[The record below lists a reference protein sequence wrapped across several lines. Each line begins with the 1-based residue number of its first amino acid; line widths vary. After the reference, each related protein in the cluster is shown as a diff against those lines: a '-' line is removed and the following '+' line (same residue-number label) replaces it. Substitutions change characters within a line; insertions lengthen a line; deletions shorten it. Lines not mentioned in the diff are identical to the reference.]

1 MYSNL
6 SIDATCFFNITLRL
20 HIPGIMSNFIDCLS
34 HNFTEMKKALC
45 VIFVMLAGL
54 VSCKYDD
61 SEIWNKVNE
70 NEARIAAL
78 EEQCR
83 GFNQDL
89 QTLRTIVNALQGND
103 YVTGVVEVIKE
114 GTVVGYSITFSKSGT
129 VTIYNGKDGHS
140 PVIGI
145 RQHTDGKY
153 YWTVDGEWIYDGSG
167 TGNRINAGGTAPEL
181 KIEDGWWYVSYDG
194 RKTWTKLSKATG
206 EDGDSFF
213 SSVTDN
219 GDTVTVT
226 LMDGTVFE
234 LAKKSS
240 DLSIR
245 FPDYGT
251 FRFNAGETRSVVY
264 KILNATGSVVVKA
277 FAQNGWKAG
286 VKRNNDSEGEI
297 VVTSPSPFTGGEVV
311 VLVYDDSKT
320 IVRCLDFVGGNVITP
335 QETYSMS
342 RGAGEIAV
350 TVSADVDYSV
360 DIPEDAASWLRY
372 SGLKTRAMR
381 QDELVFHC
389 DRNEGESARSAVVG
403 IVNKAAGIHEKV
415 VIFQEGIVHTL
426 QTHSVGNGIKI
437 VIMGDGFTKDDLTA
451 SEGESMSSFDKW
463 ADRTME
469 EFFAEEPYRSFR
481 DRFDVYSVAV
491 ESDGRNFDGSTAF
504 ASKFGTGTYIGG
516 NDSKVWQYA
525 YKVDGISRLTVR
537 NTLEL
542 VILNSSKYA
551 GTTYMWSDGRAIAY
565 IPVVSYNTEAF
576 GKVLRHEAGGH
587 GFAKLADEYFYEKT
601 ITEDKVKSHKE
612 WFAKYGFYPNA
623 DVTNDPKE
631 IHWAHF
637 LSDPRY
643 SGQVGIYDGGLT
655 FRYGAYRPTDYSI
668 MRHNAG
674 GFNAPSRE
682 AIFKRIMKLSEPSG
696 WKYDFEAFVAY
707 DEINRSAASQAYY
720 ENQMENFDEESFVP
734 LAPPVVREE

>member
-1 MYSNL
+1 MKR
-6 SIDATCFFNITLRL
+6 TL
-20 HIPGIMSNFIDCLS
+20 F
-34 HNFTEMKKALC
+34 
-45 VIFVMLAGL
+45 VILVMLAGL
-54 VSCKYDD
+54 VSCRYDD
-61 SEIWNKVNE
+61 SEIWNKVNG
-70 NEARIAAL
+70 NEARIAVL

-103 YVTGVVEVIKE
+103 YVTGVAEVMKD
-114 GTVVGYSITFSKSGT
+114 GAVVGYTISFSKNGT

-145 RQHTDGKY
+145 RRHTDGKY
-153 YWTVDGEWIYDGSG
+153 YWTMDGEWIYDGSG
-167 TGNRINAGGTAPEL
+167 TGNRISAGGTVPEL

-194 RKTWTKLSKATG
+194 KETWTKLSKATG
-206 EDGDSFF
+206 NDGDSFF
-213 SSVTDN
+213 SSVVDT
-219 GDTVTVT
+219 GDDVTVT
-226 LMDGTVFE
+226 LVDGTVFK

-240 DLSIR
+240 DLGIQ
-245 FPDYGT
+245 FPGYGT
-251 FRFNAGETRSVVY
+251 FKFNAGETKSVGY
-264 KILNATGSVVVKA
+264 EISNATGIVVVKA
-277 FAQNGWKAG
+277 FSQNGWTAS
-286 VKRNNDSEGEI
+286 VNRINDTKGEI
-297 VVTSPSPFTGGEVV
+297 VVTAPSPFTNGEVV

-320 IVRCLDFVGGNVITP
+320 LVRCLDFVEGSVITP
-335 QETYSMS
+335 EGTYSVP
-342 RGAGEIAV
+342 RGAGEISV
-350 TVSADVDYSV
+350 VVSSDVDYSV
-360 DIPEDAASWLRY
+360 AVPENAASWLRY

-389 DRNEGESARSAVVG
+389 DRNDGESARSAVVG
-403 IVNKAAGIHEKV
+403 IISKAAGIHEKV

-437 VIMGDGFTKDDLTA
+437 VIMGDGFTKEDLTA
-451 SEGESMSSFDKW
+451 SEGEDMSLFDKW

-469 EFFAEEPYRSFR
+469 EFFAEEPYSSFR

-491 ESDGRNFDGSTAF
+491 ESDGRNFDGGTAF
-504 ASKFGTGTYIGG
+504 SSKFGNGTYVGG
-516 NDSKVWQYA
+516 NDSNVWKYA
-525 YKVDGISRLTVR
+525 FKVDGISWLNVR

-565 IPVVSYNTEAF
+565 IPIVNYNTADF

-587 GFAKLADEYFYEKT
+587 GFAKLADEYFYEQT
-601 ITEDKVKSHKE
+601 ITESQVKSHRE
-612 WFAKYGFYPNA
+612 WFSKYGFYPNA
-623 DVTNDPKE
+623 DVTNDPQE
-631 IHWAHF
+631 VHWAHF

-696 WKYDFEAFVAY
+696 WKYDFETFAAY
-707 DEINRSAASQAYY
+707 DAVNRSAASQAYY
-720 ENQMENFDEESFVP
+720 KNQIEGLEDELFVP
-734 LAPPVVREE
+734 LAPPVLRTE

>member
-1 MYSNL
+1 
-6 SIDATCFFNITLRL
+6 
-20 HIPGIMSNFIDCLS
+20 
-34 HNFTEMKKALC
+34 MKKALL
-45 VIFVMLAGL
+45 VILVVFAGL

-61 SEIWNKVNE
+61 SEIWNKVKE

-89 QTLRTIVNALQGND
+89 KTLNAIVNALQGND
-103 YVTGVVEVIKE
+103 YVTSVVEVMKD
-114 GTVVGYSITFSKSGT
+114 GNVVGYSISFSKSET
-129 VTIYNGKDGHS
+129 VTIYNGKDGRT

-145 RQHTDGKY
+145 RKHTDGKY

-167 TGNRINAGGTAPEL
+167 TGNRISAGGTAPEL

-219 GDTVTVT
+219 GDTVTIV
-226 LMDGTVFE
+226 LKDGTSFNLSKTSAE
-234 LAKKSS
+234 LGV
-240 DLSIR
+240 R
-245 FPDYGT
+245 FSDYGGIGI
-251 FRFNAGETRSVVY
+251 NEGETKTIGY
-264 KILNATGSVVVKA
+264 TILNGSENTVVKV
-277 FAQNGWKAG
+277 FTQNGWTAKVQRISA
-286 VKRNNDSEGEI
+286 SEGNI
-297 VVTSPSPFTGGEVV
+297 VVTAPVPLDDGEVV
-311 VLVYDDSKT
+311 VLVYDGDSRT
-320 IVRCLDFVGGNVITP
+320 VIRCLDFVFGEVSVP
-335 QETYSMS
+335 KETYSVP
-342 RGAGEIAV
+342 RHEGNFV
-350 TVSADVDYSV
+350 VSLDANIDFDVNVPS
-360 DIPEDAASWLRY
+360 EASSWLKY
-372 SGLKTRAMR
+372 SGISTRSMKR
-381 QDELVFHC
+381 EELVFHC
-389 DRNEGESARSAVVG
+389 GRNDGESSRVAVVG
-403 IVNKAAGIHEKV
+403 VENKAAGISEKI
-415 VIFQEGIVHTL
+415 VITQEGIVHTL

-451 SEGESMSSFDKW
+451 SQGEVMSSFDKW

-491 ESDGRNFDGSTAF
+491 ESAGRTFDGSTAF
-504 ASKFGTGTYIGG
+504 SCKFGSGTYVEG
-516 NDSKVWQYA
+516 NESKVWQYA
-525 YKVDGISRLTVR
+525 CKVEGVSWLSLR

-565 IPVVSYNTEAF
+565 IPVVNYNSGDF

-587 GFAKLADEYFYEKT
+587 GFAKLADEYFYEQT

-612 WFAKYGFYPNA
+612 WFTKYGFYPNA

-631 IHWAHF
+631 VHWAHF
-637 LSDPRY
+637 ISDPRY

-655 FRYGAYRPTDYSI
+655 YRYGAYRPTDYSI

-707 DEINRSAASQAYY
+707 DAINRSAASQAYY
-720 ENQMENFDEESFVP
+720 ENQMDGFDEESFVP
-734 LAPPVVREE
+734 LAPPVVMTE